1 MLPKKSNKFILVLI
15 LCAIV
20 FVSAFALNTSGT
32 RSLLGAEPTWVGI
45 YQSFYFSFI
54 TLNKNHSKKAAL
66 YRRFF

>member
-32 RSLLGAEPTWVGI
+32 RSLLGAEPTWGWNI
-45 YQSFYFSFI
+45 
-54 TLNKNHSKKAAL
+54 SKL
-66 YRRFF
+66 LF